1 MNKFASLF
9 NENMTDIES
18 SNILFKTAKEV
29 SKEEKKELLEAFKEN
44 SLKIS
49 KRIEREYGRL
59 MMTNSNV

>member
-9 NENMTDIES
+9 NENMSDVES
-18 SNILFKTAKEV
+18 SNILFKTAKKV
-29 SKEEKKELLEAFKEN
+29 SNEEKKELLEAFKEN

-59 MMTNSNV
+59 AMTNSNV

>member
-9 NENMTDIES
+9 NENMSDVES
-18 SNILFKTAKEV
+18 SNILFETAKKV
-29 SKEEKKELLEAFKEN
+29 SNEEKKELLEAFKEN

-59 MMTNSNV
+59 AMTNSNV

>member
-9 NENMTDIES
+9 NENMSDVES
-18 SNILFKTAKEV
+18 SNILFKTAKKV

-59 MMTNSNV
+59 AMTNSNV